1 MREKEDLFQ
10 LVIHWRTN
18 IQCFNT
24 RLLKTLAF
32 SGIKGVIMMVPAYK
46 LHHIVVCCI
55 HKAFKKISIY
65 CHYLLKANSALC
77 YGYRL
82 DSSQCCGP
90 TACLFVEVLILF
102 SSHCSFQAFIFH
114 SAHLMALKSQLKNQS
129 HKSNLNSLPL
139 GLMPAG
145 TGYFPL
151 KMRLLV
157 IKSCTMTFQLMWL
170 VWGFLVVVGSHLLFC
185 AGSKRRTVTSVCN
198 KFSALWCL
206 KWKFPRARIKR

>member
-114 SAHLMALKSQLKNQS
+114 SAHLMVGNKTLPSKKPIEKSVTQEQPELPTSGSYASWNWIFSIENETFGDKVMHNDISINVIGLGFSCSSRQS
-129 HKSNLNSLPL
+129 SLVL
-139 GLMPAG
+139 CG
-145 TGYFPL
+145 
-151 KMRLLV
+151 
-157 IKSCTMTFQLMWL
+157 Q
-170 VWGFLVVVGSHLLFC
+170 
-185 AGSKRRTVTSVCN
+185 
-198 KFSALWCL
+198 
-206 KWKFPRARIKR
+206 